1 MTPAGQ
7 GNLDPL
13 QMRQAPSQPLPGRRF
28 TKFTGYALFCENHIP
43 LIRPSSAYA
52 ADKCPD
58 MMVKIRQK
66 DLLYLFLPSFL
77 SFRLHNQRPLVLVK
91 AQRRAEKTA
100 GPLGRKSL
108 SQAGNSAAFVEFER
122 VQKSYDGET
131 LVVKDLNLSMP
142 KGEFLTMLG
151 PSGSGKTTCLMML
164 AGFETATH
172 GAIRLDGVSIN
183 DIPPHKRGIGM
194 VFQNYALFPHM
205 TVAENL
211 SFPLE
216 VRKMGKSLREEKVK
230 RALEMVQ
237 MGDFGGRR
245 PAQLS
250 GGQQQRIALA
260 RALVFEPE
268 LVLMDEPLGAL
279 DKQLRETLQFEI
291 TNLAHDLGITVVYV
305 THDQTEALTM
315 SDRVAVFDDGRIQQL
330 APPDELYEKPQNSFV
345 AQFIGENNTL
355 DGVVQEI
362 RGDTCIVKLDSGD
375 VIDAVPVNVANVGD
389 RTLVSIRPERVEF
402 DKSRLQEGAHTLK
415 AEVLEFIYM
424 GDIFRTRLRV
434 AGRDDFIIKT
444 RNAPDQVRLEPGQQI
459 DIGWLAEDC
468 RALDA

>member
-1 MTPAGQ
+1 MS
-7 GNLDPL
+7 N
-13 QMRQAPSQPLPGRRF
+13 
-28 TKFTGYALFCENHIP
+28 
-43 LIRPSSAYA
+43 A
-52 ADKCPD
+52 ASD
-58 MMVKIRQK
+58 
-66 DLLYLFLPSFL
+66 
-77 SFRLHNQRPLVLVK
+77 
-91 AQRRAEKTA
+91 
-100 GPLGRKSL
+100 
-108 SQAGNSAAFVEFER
+108 AFVEFER

-172 GAIRLDGVSIN
+172 GDIRLDGNPIN
-183 DIPPHKRGIGM
+183 NIPPHKRGIGM

-216 VRKMGKSLREEKVK
+216 VRKMGKSEREEKIH
-230 RALEMVQ
+230 RALGMVQ
-237 MGDFGGRR
+237 MNDFAGRR
-245 PAQLS
+245 PTQLS

-291 TNLAHDLGITVVYV
+291 TNLAHELGITVVYV

-330 APPDELYEKPQNSFV
+330 APPDQLYEEPENSFV

-355 DGVVQEI
+355 EGVVQDI
-362 RGDTCIVKLDSGD
+362 KGDQCTVRLDNGD
-375 VIDAVPVNVANVGD
+375 IIDAKPVNVTKAGE
-389 RTLVSIRPERVEF
+389 RTKVSIRPERVEF
-402 DKSRLQEGAHTLK
+402 DKSRLQKGAHTLK

-434 AGRDDFIIKT
+434 AGNDDFVIKS
-444 RNAPDQVRLEPGQQI
+444 RNAPDQTRLKPGEQI
-459 DIGWLAEDC
+459 EIGWLAQDC

>member
-1 MTPAGQ
+1 MA
-7 GNLDPL
+7 
-13 QMRQAPSQPLPGRRF
+13 S
-28 TKFTGYALFCENHIP
+28 E
-43 LIRPSSAYA
+43 
-52 ADKCPD
+52 
-58 MMVKIRQK
+58 
-66 DLLYLFLPSFL
+66 L
-77 SFRLHNQRPLVLVK
+77 SD
-91 AQRRAEKTA
+91 
-100 GPLGRKSL
+100 
-108 SQAGNSAAFVEFER
+108 AFVAFDR
-122 VQKSYDGET
+122 VQKSYDGES
-131 LVVKDLNLSMP
+131 LVVKDLNLHIG

-172 GAIRLDGVSIN
+172 GEITLDGRPIN
-183 DIPPHKRGIGM
+183 NIPPHKRGIGM

-211 SFPLE
+211 AFPLE
-216 VRKMGKSLREEKVK
+216 VRGMGKSEREEKIN
-230 RALEMVQ
+230 RALGMVQ
-237 MGDFGGRR
+237 MNDFAGRR

-291 TNLAHDLGITVVYV
+291 TNLAHQLGITVVYV

-330 APPDELYEKPQNSFV
+330 DAPDTLYEQPQNSFV

-355 DGVVQEI
+355 QGRVTKIDNGTCEVTLDGGE
-362 RGDTCIVKLDSGD
+362 
-375 VIDAVPVNVANVGD
+375 VIGAMPVNVGEVGE
-389 RTLVSIRPERVEF
+389 RTQVSIRPERVEYNPE
-402 DKSRLQEGAHTLK
+402 RLTDGAHTIQ

-424 GDIFRTRLRV
+424 GDIYRTRLRV
-434 AGRDDFIIKT
+434 AGREDFVMKT
-444 RNAPDQVRLEPGQQI
+444 RNAPDQRRLKPGERI
-459 DIGWLAEDC
+459 EIGWRSEDC

>member
-1 MTPAGQ
+1 MTST
-7 GNLDPL
+7 D
-13 QMRQAPSQPLPGRRF
+13 
-28 TKFTGYALFCENHIP
+28 E
-43 LIRPSSAYA
+43 
-52 ADKCPD
+52 
-58 MMVKIRQK
+58 
-66 DLLYLFLPSFL
+66 
-77 SFRLHNQRPLVLVK
+77 
-91 AQRRAEKTA
+91 
-100 GPLGRKSL
+100 
-108 SQAGNSAAFVEFER
+108 AFVAFDR

-172 GAIRLDGVSIN
+172 GDILLDGVSIN
-183 DIPPHKRGIGM
+183 NIPPHKRGIGM

-205 TVAENL
+205 SVAENL

-216 VRKMGKSLREEKVK
+216 VRKIGKSDREAKIT
-230 RALEMVQ
+230 RALDMVQ
-237 MGDFGGRR
+237 MGDFAGRR

-291 TNLAHDLGITVVYV
+291 TNLAHQLGITTVYV

-330 APPDELYEKPQNSFV
+330 APPDELYEKPENSFV

-355 DGVVQEI
+355 EGVVQEI
-362 RGDTCIVKLDSGD
+362 KGETCIVKLDSGD
-375 VIDAVPVNVANVGD
+375 IIDAVPVNVTSVGE
-389 RTLVSIRPERVEF
+389 RTKVSIRPERVEF
-402 DKSRLQEGAHTLK
+402 KKERLQEGTHTLK
-415 AEVLEFIYM
+415 AEVLEFVYM

-434 AGRDDFIIKT
+434 AGQDEFIIKT
-444 RNAPDQVRLEPGQQI
+444 RNAPDQERLTPGQMI
-459 DIGWLAEDC
+459 EIGWLPQDC

>member
-1 MTPAGQ
+1 MA
-7 GNLDPL
+7 D
-13 QMRQAPSQPLPGRRF
+13 
-28 TKFTGYALFCENHIP
+28 TK
-43 LIRPSSAYA
+43 SS
-52 ADKCPD
+52 D
-58 MMVKIRQK
+58 
-66 DLLYLFLPSFL
+66 
-77 SFRLHNQRPLVLVK
+77 
-91 AQRRAEKTA
+91 
-100 GPLGRKSL
+100 
-108 SQAGNSAAFVEFER
+108 AFVEFER
-122 VQKSYDGET
+122 VQKSYDGEN

-172 GAIRLDGVSIN
+172 GDIRLDGVSIN
-183 DIPPHKRGIGM
+183 NIPPHKRGIGM

-216 VRKMGKSLREEKVK
+216 VRKMGKSLREEKIM
-230 RALEMVQ
+230 RALGMVQ
-237 MGDFGGRR
+237 MQDFAGRR

-291 TNLAHDLGITVVYV
+291 TRLAHDLGITVVYV

-330 APPDELYEKPQNSFV
+330 APPDTLYEEPENSFV

-355 DGVVQEI
+355 EGVVKEI
-362 RGDTCIVKLDSGD
+362 KGDVATVQLDSGE
-375 VIDAVPVNVANVGD
+375 VIQAKPVNVTAAGD
-389 RTLVSIRPERVEF
+389 RTRVSIRPERVEF
-402 DKSRLQEGAHTLK
+402 DKSRMQEGAFTLK

-434 AGRDDFIIKT
+434 AGRDDFVVKT
-444 RNAPDQVRLEPGQQI
+444 RNAPDQVRLTPGSQI
-459 DIGWLAEDC
+459 EIGWLPEDC